1 MVIALVWLAAIGCA
15 AEPDVSTHDA
25 ARVADDNAAGGP
37 VDDLDADA
45 TVPDDPDVR
54 IGTLANGLTY
64 YIRHNERPGGRA
76 ELRLAVDAGSANEE
90 PDQSGVA
97 HFVEHMLFNGTEQF
111 PENELIDVLRGF
123 GAEFGADIN
132 AFTSYDETVYQL
144 TVATDDDEVVAT
156 GLDVL
161 AQWLSA
167 ATLDPTAVE
176 QERGVVLDEWRGSA
190 ESSQGRVFDA
200 IERLFLAGTA
210 YEGRDPI
217 GTSEA
222 IQAMTPEPL
231 RRFYDDWYRPD
242 NAALVVVGDIDVDDI
257 EQSIV
262 ERFESLTSRAQ
273 TPAAPDL
280 AFVADTEPA
289 VEVLADPDQPAAFV
303 EVTLPVPA
311 AQPGSAGVSR
321 DEVLDGIAFEA
332 IADRLS
338 SDVSAGGVAFTSASV
353 DSNSHVRGL
362 DAPSVLAETA
372 SEGVPDTLQAI
383 LDEMER
389 VVRDGFGSNEIARIV
404 TQRRTSAESTYD
416 ARATVQDVDYAE
428 SYVANFLAGAPIPD
442 ATTELDLTTDI
453 LDAVTPDVVADRF
466 RARWTATA
474 PHVLVVGPAGEP
486 LPTSADLLATIA
498 ALADRE
504 LEPRDDEGTAA
515 SELMVR
521 PEPVTETQVEALTEA
536 PWAFLE
542 PTRLVFPNGAT
553 VIYNVTDISDG
564 DVAFAGRSLGGSSI
578 LADDDVV
585 DAMLAGEVVAS
596 SGVGELGQVELDR
609 FLAGA
614 DVEVTGAI
622 GPYTEDFSG
631 RAAAPDLEVLFQLV
645 NLYMTHPR
653 VDPVAIDNVART
665 YQPLIE
671 DPGSDPG
678 LAGIVALYEER
689 YGDEPRLQYLPS
701 PDDFATLDAEGVER
715 VWRDRF
721 GDASDWVFAFS
732 GDFDEDVLVDLARR
746 YVGTLPATGRSETWV
761 DVESPPPAGIVERTV
776 EAGTG
781 AQGALNVLYTVPV
794 ESIDPSDVAAAS
806 VVTQLLSTLLTDDI
820 REALGESY
828 SPFATVAIYGDPD
841 PVVETYVSVTGA
853 PDRIGA
859 ISQFVQDDVGALRAD
874 GPSQDE
880 FDTAVAQVSRDIEL
894 FSDAQLIDEILDA
907 EVNGVVDLEDFADQ
921 DAALR
926 GPHDRR
932 RAHVRRRLS
941 ARRSIHR
948 DHRGPALT
956 RHEETH
962 GDLARIGA
970 QSQVQRMFA
979 AATLR

>member
-1 MVIALVWLAAIGCA
+1 M
-15 AEPDVSTHDA
+15 
-25 ARVADDNAAGGP
+25 
-37 VDDLDADA
+37 
-45 TVPDDPDVR
+45 
-54 IGTLANGLTY
+54 
-64 YIRHNERPGGRA
+64 
-76 ELRLAVDAGSANEE
+76 
-90 PDQSGVA
+90 
-97 HFVEHMLFNGTEQF
+97 
-111 PENELIDVLRGF
+111 
-123 GAEFGADIN
+123 
-132 AFTSYDETVYQL
+132 
-144 TVATDDDEVVAT
+144 
-156 GLDVL
+156 
-161 AQWLSA
+161 
-167 ATLDPTAVE
+167 
-176 QERGVVLDEWRGSA
+176 
-190 ESSQGRVFDA
+190 
-200 IERLFLAGTA
+200 
-210 YEGRDPI
+210 
-217 GTSEA
+217 
-222 IQAMTPEPL
+222 
-231 RRFYDDWYRPD
+231 
-242 NAALVVVGDIDVDDI
+242 
-257 EQSIV
+257 
-262 ERFESLTSRAQ
+262 
-273 TPAAPDL
+273 
-280 AFVADTEPA
+280 
-289 VEVLADPDQPAAFV
+289 
-303 EVTLPVPA
+303 
-311 AQPGSAGVSR
+311 
-321 DEVLDGIAFEA
+321 
-332 IADRLS
+332 
-338 SDVSAGGVAFTSASV
+338 AFTSASV

-362 DAPSVLAETA
+362 DAPSVLADT
-372 SEGVPDTLQAI
+372 SPEGVPDTLQAI

-389 VVRDGFGSNEIARIV
+389 VVRDGFGSNEIARLV
-404 TQRRTSAESTYD
+404 TQRRTAAESAYD

-428 SYVANFLAGAPIPD
+428 SYVANFLAGSPIPD
-442 ATTELDLTTDI
+442 ATTELDLMTDI

-474 PHVLVVGPAGEP
+474 PHVLVVGPADEP

-515 SELMVR
+515 TELMAR
-521 PEPVTETQVEALTEA
+521 PEPITETAVESLTEA

-553 VIYNVTDISDG
+553 VIYNVTDITDG

-578 LADDDVV
+578 VADEDVV

-609 FLAGA
+609 FLADA
-614 DVEVTGAI
+614 DVDVAGAI
-622 GPYTEDFSG
+622 GPYTEGFSG

-645 NLYMTHPR
+645 NLYMTAATGRPGR
-653 VDPVAIDNVART
+653 ASTTWRGRT
-665 YQPLIE
+665 GRSSRIPA
-671 DPGSDPG
+671 SDPG

-701 PDDFATLDAEGVER
+701 PEDFATLDAAGVER

-746 YVGTLPATGRSETWV
+746 YVGTLPATGRSESWV

-794 ESIDPSDVAAAS
+794 ESIDPSDVAAAA

-859 ISQFVQDDVGALRAD
+859 IAQFVQDDVGALRAD

-894 FSDAQLIDEILDA
+894 FSDAQLIDEILEA

-921 DAALR
+921 DVGAGGA
-926 GPHDRR
+926 HDRR

-941 ARRSIHR
+941 ARRSVHR
-948 DHRGPALT
+948 DHRGAALT
-956 RHEETH
+956 RREETH
-962 GDLARIGA
+962 GDLAGIG
-970 QSQVQRMFA
+970 VPVGRHIRWQRHELRALQRGRGARGAVPLRREPSRDAHRDAGRRRLRLALLPAPGA
-979 AATLR
+979 ARPAVRLSGPRSRTSPPRASGRTRTSCCSTRTRRRRSARSTGILRCSRTSSAIRTRSTTTTPPRT

>member
-1 MVIALVWLAAIGCA
+1 MTVGVNSRALAVVIAIVWVAAIGCA
-15 AEPDVSTHDA
+15 AEPDVATQEA
-25 ARVADDNAAGGP
+25 ARITDGDPSGGS
-37 VDDLDADA
+37 VDDLRDDPGADA
-45 TVPDDPDVR
+45 PIPADPDVR
-54 IGTLANGLTY
+54 TGTLANGLTY

-76 ELRLAVDAGSANEE
+76 ELRLAVNAGSVDEA

-132 AFTSYDETVYQL
+132 AYTSYDETVYQL

-176 QERGVVLDEWRGSA
+176 QERGVVIDEWRGSA

-210 YEGRDPI
+210 YDGRDPI
-217 GTSEA
+217 GTSDA
-222 IQAMTPEPL
+222 IESMTPEPL

-257 EQSIV
+257 EQAIAD
-262 ERFESLTSRAQ
+262 RFESVSPRGQ
-273 TPAAPDL
+273 EPAVPDL

-289 VEVLADPDQPAAFV
+289 VEVLADPDQPATFV

-311 AQPGSAGVSR
+311 VSPGGVGVWR

-332 IADRLS
+332 IADRLA
-338 SDVSAGGVAFTSASV
+338 SDVSAGGVAFTSAAV

-362 DAPSVLAETA
+362 DAPSVLADTSA
-372 SEGVPDTLQAI
+372 EGVPDTLQAI

-389 VVRDGFGSNEIARIV
+389 VDRDGFGSNEISRLV
-404 TQRRTSAESTYD
+404 TQRRTAAESVYE
-416 ARATVQDVDYAE
+416 ARAKVQDVEYAE
-428 SYVANFLAGAPIPD
+428 SYVANFLAGSPIPD
-442 ATTELDLTTDI
+442 AATELEMMTDI
-453 LDAVTPDVVADRF
+453 LDAVTPAVVADRF
-466 RARWTATA
+466 RERWTATA
-474 PHVLVVGPAGEP
+474 PHVLVVGPVDEP
-486 LPTSADLLATIA
+486 LPTSDDLLAMIATI
-498 ALADRE
+498 ADRE
-504 LEPRDDEGTAA
+504 LQPRDDEGTAA
-515 SELMVR
+515 TELMAR
-521 PEPVTETQVEALTEA
+521 PEPITEAEVEPLTEA

-553 VIYNVTDISDG
+553 VIYNVTDITDG

-596 SGVGELGQVELDR
+596 SGIGELGQVDLDH

-614 DVEVTGAI
+614 DVSVAGAI
-622 GPYTEDFSG
+622 SPYTEGFSG

-645 NLYMTHPR
+645 HLYMTEPR
-653 VDPVAIDNVART
+653 VEPIAVDNVART
-665 YQPLIE
+665 YRPLIE

-678 LAGIVALYEER
+678 LAGLVALYEER

-701 PDDFATLDAEGVER
+701 AEDFSTLDAAGVER

-746 YVGTLPATGRSETWV
+746 YVGTLPATGRSEHWV
-761 DVESPPPAGIVERTV
+761 DVESPPPAGVVERTV

-781 AQGALNVLYTVPV
+781 AQGALDVLYTVPV
-794 ESIDPSDVAAAS
+794 ESIDPSDVAAAA

-820 REALGESY
+820 REELGESY

-859 ISQFVQDDVGALRAD
+859 IAQFVQDDVGRLRAD
-874 GPSQDE
+874 GPSNDE
-880 FDTAVAQVSRDIEL
+880 FDTAIAQVSRDIDL
-894 FSDAQLIDEILDA
+894 FSDAQLIDEILEA
-907 EVNGVVDLEDFADQ
+907 EVNGVVDLQDFADQ
-921 DAALR
+921 DVALQELTIDDVRTFVAAYLPVDQYIQISVLPR
-926 GPHDRR
+926 
-932 RAHVRRRLS
+932 
-941 ARRSIHR
+941 
-948 DHRGPALT
+948 
-956 RHEETH
+956 
-962 GDLARIGA
+962 
-970 QSQVQRMFA
+970 
-979 AATLR
+979 